1 MKVIHSLLPAVIT
14 LASATVVAQY
24 TPGVFS
30 GAESSRL
37 HRWDPTHGVLFLRK
51 SFLLQKTSPPLRSYY
66 EDGSQRGAEI
76 NLFKDF
82 PDAEKASV
90 SDFAAGPAGTT
101 VIAAVLIY
109 DRRHAKN
116 VILTYDSTGNLRT
129 AFDIDGAEA
138 ITTDE
143 QGDIYVLGEG
153 NDPNPGNPPNPLLVK
168 FDPSGRVIGRLLD
181 SSTFKTGSDAIE
193 DFGPAHEMVS
203 ASVMVNDGKLYV
215 YAPSERQVLISALD
229 GKILSRVGL
238 EDVATAI
245 GRADKVH
252 RAAISD
258 VAFVDENH
266 VALYLTEH
274 VDPEEPYTVDYSN
287 MHTAIYLIDLTA
299 KSFKLILRGEPGANP
314 AFVGTKGNKL
324 LTLTSRQQGLDIQAH
339 DLF

>member
-1 MKVIHSLLPAVIT
+1 MRVIRSLLPAVIT

-24 TPGVFS
+24 AAGVFS

-37 HRWDPTHGVLFLRK
+37 HRWDPTHGVLFFRRN
-51 SFLLQKTSPPLRSYY
+51 FLLQKTSPPLRSYY

-101 VIAAVLIY
+101 VVAAVLIY
-109 DRRHAKN
+109 DRRHVKN
-116 VILTYDSTGNLRT
+116 TILTYDSSGTLRT

-153 NDPNPGNPPNPLLVK
+153 NDSSPGSPPNPLLVK
-168 FDPSGRVIGRLLD
+168 FDPSGRVIGRFLD

-193 DFGPAHEMVS
+193 DFGPGVELVS
-203 ASVMVNDGKLYV
+203 ASVMVKDGKLYA
-215 YAPSERQVLISALD
+215 YAPSERQVLICSLD
-229 GKILSRVGL
+229 GKILSRAGL
-238 EDVATAI
+238 KDVATTI
-245 GRADKVH
+245 GRSEKVH

-266 VALYLTEH
+266 VAVYLTEH
-274 VDPEEPYTVDYSN
+274 VDPEEPQTVDYPN
-287 MHTAIYLIDLTA
+287 MHTAVYLVDLTT
-299 KSFKLILRGEPGANP
+299 KQFELILRGEPGINP
-314 AFVGTKGNKL
+314 AFIGTKGNKL
-324 LTLTSRQQGLDIQAH
+324 LTLTRRQQGFDIQAH

>member
-1 MKVIHSLLPAVIT
+1 MRVIRSLLPALIT
-14 LASATVVAQY
+14 IASTMVVAQFS
-24 TPGVFS
+24 PGVFS
-30 GAESSRL
+30 GAESSLL
-37 HRWDPTHGVLFLRK
+37 HRWDPTHGVLFFRR

-76 NLFKDF
+76 DLFKDF

-101 VIAAVLIY
+101 VIASELIY
-109 DRRHAKN
+109 DRGHGKN
-116 VILTYDSTGNLRT
+116 VILTYDWTGNLLR
-129 AFDIDGAEA
+129 ALAIDSAEA

-143 QGDIYVLGEG
+143 QGDIYVLGQG
-153 NDPNPGNPPNPLLVK
+153 NDPNPGNPPNPLLVE
-168 FDPSGRVIGRLLD
+168 FDPSGRVIGRFLD

-193 DFGPAHEMVS
+193 DFGPGDEMVS
-203 ASVMVNDGKLYV
+203 ASVMVSDEKLYI
-215 YAPSERQVLISALD
+215 YAPSERQVLVCSLD
-229 GKILSRVGL
+229 GRILRRAAL
-238 EDVATAI
+238 EDVGVKIA
-245 GRADKVH
+245 RADKVN

-274 VDPEEPYTVDYSN
+274 VDPEEPHSLDYSN

-299 KSFKLILRGEPGANP
+299 KSFRLILRGEPGTNP
-314 AFVGTKGNKL
+314 AFLGTKGNQL
-324 LTLTSRQQGLDIQAH
+324 LTLTRKGQGFDIQAH